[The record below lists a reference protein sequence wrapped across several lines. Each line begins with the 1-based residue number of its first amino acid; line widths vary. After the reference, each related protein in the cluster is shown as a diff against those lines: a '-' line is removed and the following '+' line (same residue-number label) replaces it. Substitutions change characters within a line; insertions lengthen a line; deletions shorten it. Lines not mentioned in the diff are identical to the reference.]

1 MLKIGDIAP
10 DFELPDQSGTLKK
23 FSQIKGTSYSVL
35 FFYPKDHS
43 PGCSAQSCSFRD
55 NYAGLKALGAQVIGI
70 SADSPESHEKF
81 AVNNGLPYPLLSD
94 AKGVARKLYGVGKTL
109 GILPGRATF
118 VVDHAGI
125 IRFAFSSQLEIQRH
139 VDDAIA
145 TIKTLSGQKEH
156 AKGCC

>member
-1 MLKIGDIAP
+1 MLKVGDPAP
-10 DFELPDQSGTLKK
+10 DFELPDQMGTLKQ
-23 FSQIKGTSYSVL
+23 FSKIKGESFSVL

-70 SADSPESHEKF
+70 SADSPESHLKF
-81 AVNNGLPYPLLSD
+81 ASNNKLPYPLLSD
-94 AKGVARKLYGVGKTL
+94 VNGVARKLYGVSKTF

-118 VVDHAGI
+118 VVDQAGI

-145 TIKTLSGQKEH
+145 VIKSLSGQSEKT
-156 AKGCC
+156 AGL